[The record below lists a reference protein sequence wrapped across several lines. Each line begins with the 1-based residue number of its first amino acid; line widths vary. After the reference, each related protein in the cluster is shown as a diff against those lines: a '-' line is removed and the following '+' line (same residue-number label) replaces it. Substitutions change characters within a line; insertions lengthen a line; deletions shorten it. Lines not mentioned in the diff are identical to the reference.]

1 MKAHLESV
9 MAACALLVA
18 TIAAA
23 AAAYQTYVIN
33 EQFSAT
39 VWPYLS
45 FDTSNDTS
53 NSAFSLAVRNVGL
66 GPAIIRDTAVTVDG
80 KAIGRGTTGNP
91 VYTAIED
98 AIRESEAIEAK
109 RHAHGQVR
117 VTASS
122 LDRGDVLPAGSSLT
136 LLRVS
141 GPDLFARVQA
151 LRPHMDVSLCY
162 CSILGRCWSRRL
174 KDPTP
179 EPRDARVCP
188 LPK

>member
-1 MKAHLESV
+1 
-9 MAACALLVA
+9 MAVCALLVA

-33 EQFSAT
+33 QQFSAT

-45 FDTSNDTS
+45 FDTTNDTS
-53 NSAFSLAVRNVGL
+53 SSSFALAIRNVGL
-66 GPAIIRDTAVTVDG
+66 GPAIIRDTAVTVNG
-80 KAIGRGTTGNP
+80 RPIGPGTTGNP
-91 VYTAIED
+91 IYTAIED
-98 AIRESEAIEAK
+98 SIRQSQSAEAK

-141 GPDLFARVQA
+141 GPDLFLRVQA
-151 LRPHMDVSLCY
+151 LRPHLDLSLCY

-179 EPRDARVCP
+179 EPRDVRVCP